1 MCTLS
6 VNEKNLCTQISKVH
20 KINKK
25 FIFAEMVAAESSID
39 ELTADR
45 EQICMEL
52 NNEKEA
58 KLKLINELDN
68 LNAQVEFERNEE
80 IVDKQVWLFENW
92 RLKKVSLLAFYCAS
106 CSELWKFG
114 MFKPNK
120 CASNVFKPYILKH
133 GHNQQTEN

>member
-80 IVDKQVWLFENW
+80 IVDKQV
-92 RLKKVSLLAFYCAS
+92 
-106 CSELWKFG
+106 
-114 MFKPNK
+114 
-120 CASNVFKPYILKH
+120 
-133 GHNQQTEN
+133 